1 MVFLTKPVSNLRLGN
16 SFFLFVSARMMPTLD
31 DLHETPSQLI
41 AYPGFGIQTETGS
54 WKLRISGVAFLTPN
68 EFNIRKRMMIRMLRN
83 AMQVPTQALENDMF
97 KRRVTPFLVDAEH
110 RQKIFVTIAGERFRL
125 KKKTS
130 RDGKFQSWIELPNSL
145 AREAAQSNE
154 LGNTFIRYEVST
166 SHPQTTPVQGSVFL
180 LEPTGTSVI
189 SDIDDTIKVT
199 SVVNR
204 RELLA
209 NTFLR
214 NFQSVDGMSDVYR
227 QWSETGIDF
236 HYVSSSPWQL
246 YHALLDF
253 VDSGFPAGTMH
264 LRNFRFRDQLLKKVL
279 IIRQKGKISA
289 MRTLVKH
296 LPKRNF
302 IFVGDSGEKDPEI
315 YRKLGK
321 KYPDQVK
328 GIFIR
333 ELLGRPLH
341 SERWAKIQEP
351 LRRGICHKFVTAD
364 ELTELAAPLISQ
376 LGTKQ
381 LV

>member
-1 MVFLTKPVSNLRLGN
+1 MA
-16 SFFLFVSARMMPTLD
+16 ARMMPSRD
-31 DLHETPSQLI
+31 VHQIPSQLI
-41 AYPGFGIQTETGS
+41 AYPGFGLQTESGN
-54 WKLRISGVAFLTPN
+54 WKLRISGVAFLTPD

-83 AMQVPTQALENDMF
+83 AMQVPAQALDNDMF
-97 KRRVTPFLVDAEH
+97 RRRVTPFLVDAEH

-130 RDGKFQSWIELPNSL
+130 RDGKFQSWLELPDSVARDVEQTSNS
-145 AREAAQSNE
+145 
-154 LGNTFIRYEVST
+154 GNRLIHYTVST
-166 SHPQTTPVQGSVFL
+166 GHPQSVPVQGSVFL
-180 LEPTGTSVI
+180 LDRTGTSVV

-214 NFQSVDGMSDVYR
+214 DFASVDGMPEVYR
-227 QWSETGIDF
+227 QWSEAGFDF

-246 YHALLDF
+246 YHALLEMQ
-253 VDSGFPAGTMH
+253 VDAGFPSGTIH

-279 IIRQKGKISA
+279 IIRRKGKISA
-289 MRTLVKH
+289 IRSLLKH
-296 LPKRNF
+296 LPERNF

-321 KYPDQVK
+321 KYPAQVK
-328 GIFIR
+328 GVFIR
-333 ELLGRPLH
+333 ELPGRPLLT
-341 SERWAKIQEP
+341 ERWAKVQEP
-351 LRRGICHKFVTAD
+351 LRRGICHKFATAE
-364 ELTELAAPLISQ
+364 ELNELSAPIVAK
-376 LGTKQ
+376 LGTRQ

>member
-1 MVFLTKPVSNLRLGN
+1 
-16 SFFLFVSARMMPTLD
+16 MPTRD
-31 DLHETPSQLI
+31 VHPTPSQLI
-41 AYPGFGIQTETGS
+41 AYPGFGIPTETGH
-54 WKLRISGVAFLTPN
+54 WKLRISGVAFVTPE
-68 EFNIRKRMMIRMLRN
+68 EFNIRKRVMIRMLRN
-83 AMQVPTQALENDMF
+83 AMHVPPQALDNEMF

-130 RDGKFQSWIELPNSL
+130 RDGKFHSWIEIPEAM
-145 AREAAQSNE
+145 AREIVETTEA
-154 LGNTFIRYEVST
+154 GNRFISYEVST
-166 SHPQTTPVQGSVFL
+166 SHPHSEPVRGSVFL
-180 LEPTGTSVI
+180 LERTGTSVI
-189 SDIDDTIKVT
+189 SDIDDTIKVS

-214 NFQSVDGMSDVYR
+214 DFKSVEGMSEVYR
-227 QWSETGIDF
+227 QWSESGFDF

-246 YHALLDF
+246 YHSLADLQ
-253 VDSGFPAGTMH
+253 VDSGFPAGTIH

-279 IIRQKGKISA
+279 IIRRKGKISA
-289 MRTLVKH
+289 MRSLVKH
-296 LPKRNF
+296 LPARNF

-321 KYPDQVK
+321 KYPAQVK

-333 ELLGRPLH
+333 ELPGRPLH

-351 LRRGICHKFVTAD
+351 LSRGICHKFSTAD
-364 ELTELAAPLISQ
+364 ELNQLAAPIVAK